1 VLAREDKGTL
11 TGGGGGSQKDMR
23 KEEVYVAIV
32 RIKYGGT
39 QQRAGR
45 RKATNDFLSVIIVL
59 MGSVFYKVY
68 N

>member
-1 VLAREDKGTL
+1 
-11 TGGGGGSQKDMR
+11 MR

-45 RKATNDFLSVIIVL
+45 RKAKNDFLSVIIVL